1 MYRIIVRWHC
11 VAPIIVSALLV
22 VACVTP
28 DSKPPSASA
37 PGTGTIQPVIT
48 PVATQDATK
57 PAAGSA
63 IAETAVAPKQS
74 SPAKP
79 GTYLVQPGD
88 TLALIARRPEIYGDS
103 SMWMM
108 LYRANAGQ
116 IPNMDWICPGQILA
130 VPRAYTEADA
140 RAAQQDALHRA
151 PWPSGAKAKGSYPCK
166 APPARAAAR
175 ATASTATTGK
185 PGAVASNGEAA
196 GRSAPAA
203 GGGASV
209 AEARN
214 APVPVPSTASPVT
227 VGTSRNAYR
236 DAARRAY
243 NLRDIPWAIHYYRQ
257 HLAKVPR
264 DRNALGELGNLYYQ
278 TGNLPVAA
286 GLFYDAARL
295 LLDQGKRDAA
305 SRLLLAVSEG
315 NPALASDLYA
325 RLSAPAKR

>member
-1 MYRIIVRWHC
+1 MYRIIVRWDY
-11 VAPIIVSALLV
+11 VVPIIVSALLV
-22 VACVTP
+22 SACATH
-28 DSKPPSASA
+28 DSKLPSASA
-37 PGTGTIQPVIT
+37 SGSGTAQPIAAQ
-48 PVATQDATK
+48 VAAPDVTK
-57 PAAGSA
+57 AAAGSA
-63 IAETAVAPKQS
+63 HTATAVAPNVS
-74 SPAKP
+74 LPAKP
-79 GTYLVQPGD
+79 STYLVQPGD

-140 RAAQQDALHRA
+140 RAAQQVASLRA
-151 PWPSGAKAKGSYPCK
+151 PWPTGAKAKAGYPCK
-166 APPARAAAR
+166 VSASRAAAR
-175 ATASTATTGK
+175 K
-185 PGAVASNGEAA
+185 PSALGPEGPAA
-196 GRSAPAA
+196 DGLAAAA
-203 GGGASV
+203 GGGGAGV

-257 HLAKVPR
+257 HLEKVPR
-264 DRNALGELGNLYYQ
+264 DADALGELGNVYYQ

-286 GLFYDAARL
+286 GLFYDAARV
-295 LLDQGKRDAA
+295 LLDRGKRDAA

-315 NPALASDLYA
+315 NPALAKDLYA
-325 RLSAPAKR
+325 RLPAPARR

>member
-1 MYRIIVRWHC
+1 MQETAR
-11 VAPIIVSALLV
+11 
-22 VACVTP
+22 
-28 DSKPPSASA
+28 
-37 PGTGTIQPVIT
+37 
-48 PVATQDATK
+48 

-63 IAETAVAPKQS
+63 IGETAVAPKPS
-74 SPAKP
+74 SAAKP
-79 GTYLVQPGD
+79 DTYLVQPGD

-103 SMWMM
+103 AMWMM
-108 LYRANAGQ
+108 LYRANAGR
-116 IPNMDWICPGQILA
+116 IPSMDWICPGQILA

-140 RAAQQDALHRA
+140 RAAQQDALQRA
-151 PWPSGAKAKGSYPCK
+151 PWPTGATAKGSYPCK

-175 ATASTATTGK
+175 GTASTATKGGT
-185 PGAVASNGEAA
+185 GAVASDSEAT
-196 GRSAPAA
+196 GRSATAA

-209 AEARN
+209 AEARS

-227 VGTSRNAYR
+227 VGTSRDAYR

-264 DRNALGELGNLYYQ
+264 DRDALGELGNLYYQ

-305 SRLLLAVSEG
+305 SRLLLAISEG
-315 NPALASDLYA
+315 DPALANDLNT